1 MARSIRSIKW
11 LLYGVYAVAGAVALL
26 MATPAGLDMLGLSID
41 QLTFLPARVLAL
53 PWSLALLVYDDGAV
67 TALAILGVGY
77 ILNLGIGMV
86 LVRSE

>member
-1 MARSIRSIKW
+1 MASSVRWIKW
-11 LLYGVYAVAGAVALL
+11 FLYGLYAVAGAVALL
-26 MATPAGLDMLGLSID
+26 LAAPAGLDLLGLSVD

-53 PWSLALLVYDDGAV
+53 PWSLILLVFDDGAA

-86 LVRSE
+86 LVRAE

>member
-1 MARSIRSIKW
+1 MARSVQWIKW
-11 LLYGVYAVAGAVALL
+11 LLYGLYAVAGAVALML
-26 MATPAGLDMLGLSID
+26 ATPAGLDLLGQSID

-53 PWSLALLVYDDGAV
+53 PWSLALLAYDDGAV

-86 LVRSE
+86 LVRAE

>member
-1 MARSIRSIKW
+1 MGRSIRSIKW
-11 LLYGVYAVAGAVALL
+11 LLYGAYAVAGAVALL
-26 MATPAGLDMLGLSID
+26 MAAPAGLDLLGLSID

-53 PWSLALLVYDDGAV
+53 PWSLALLFYDDGAA

-86 LVRSE
+86 LVRAE

>member
-11 LLYGVYAVAGAVALL
+11 LLYGVYAAAGAVALL
-26 MATPAGLDMLGLSID
+26 MATPAGLDLLGLSID

-53 PWSLALLVYDDGAV
+53 PWSLILLLRDDGAV

>member
-67 TALAILGVGY
+67 TALAILGIGY
-77 ILNLGIGMV
+77 ILNLGVGMV
-86 LVRSE
+86 LVQSE